1 MCGILKREFMVTL
14 KKNIAI
20 SDSGFVFNP
29 SNGDSFSLN
38 QIGLD
43 MLLQLKDARSE
54 EELKAV
60 ILSKYDIDKDTL
72 DSDYYDFLK
81 MLGQFKL
88 LEVS

>member
-1 MCGILKREFMVTL
+1 MVSL

-43 MLLQLKDARSE
+43 MLLQLKEAQSE
-54 EELKAV
+54 EQVKAA
-60 ILSKYDIDKDTL
+60 IMAKYDIDRDSL
-72 DSDYYDFLK
+72 DNDYYDFLK

-88 LEVS
+88 LELS